1 MEKTIRFIKKN
12 KDKLKE
18 IRKIIKEKNNTESNT
33 NKQTISFAD
42 SSFNR

>member
-33 NKQTISFAD
+33 NK
-42 SSFNR
+42 